1 MSHFLQDM
9 QVGQEIDLGR
19 FTFTADHIKRFAALY
34 DPQPF
39 HMDED
44 AAKQSHFGA
53 LCASGWQTAS
63 IWMRLYVLHSQ
74 KEAGKLEQQGQPVAQ
89 MGPGLGAKNLR
100 WLKPVYA
107 GDTLHYFTTVTAKR
121 PSESRPG
128 WGLVSARNY
137 ATNQDG
143 VLVFECET
151 TAFLQRRVDG
161 HSA

>member
-9 QVGQEIDLGR
+9 KVGQEIDLGT
-19 FTFTADHIKRFAALY
+19 FTFTADHIKRYAALY

-39 HMDED
+39 HMDEE

-63 IWMRLYVLHSQ
+63 IWMRLYVLYAQ
-74 KEAGKLEQQGQPVAQ
+74 KNAQVLENNGQPVAQ
-89 MGPGLGAKNLR
+89 MGPGLGMKNLR

-107 GDTLHYFTTVTAKR
+107 GDTLHYYTTIIAKR

-128 WGLVSARNY
+128 WGLVTARNH
-137 ATNQDG
+137 ATNQNG
-143 VLVFECET
+143 VVVFECET

-161 HSA
+161 QSG